1 MSLSSGA
8 IAVRG
13 IGSFATLC
21 GVLLA
26 CSLSGCLTPASC
38 HTSFGTHLY
47 SSGRF
52 PVHATGPGYID
63 GCHSA
68 HDTHLLALSAGHGA
82 SYLRAT
88 VLPWRFCC
96 GFQDFCVAMVG
107 TAKGCVWTGATVVGD
122 AGRTVANW
130 RPADGAEVQDV
141 PPPSDT
147 NDGDPPTEP
156 TPVSMR

>member
-1 MSLSSGA
+1 MRWTGTITALG
-8 IAVRG
+8 
-13 IGSFATLC
+13 

-26 CSLSGCLTPASC
+26 CCLSGCLTPASC
-38 HTSFGTHLY
+38 HTSFGTQLY

-52 PVHATGPGYID
+52 PVQSTGPGYID
-63 GCHSA
+63 GCSSA
-68 HDTHLLALSAGHGA
+68 HDTHLLALSAGHGP

-107 TAKGCVWTGATVVGD
+107 TAKGCMWTGATVVGD
-122 AGRTVANW
+122 TGRSVANL
-130 RPADGAEVQDV
+130 RPGGTAEVTDV
-141 PPPSDT
+141 PSPAET
-147 NDGDPPTEP
+147 NDGDSPPAS